1 MKIKFYWF
9 ALLASAA
16 LIAQAQA
23 GGFHGGGGGGG
34 RGGGGGFAAR
44 GSGGPSFHSMPMG
57 SFGGGR
63 MMYSGQRFSSAG
75 VRAPRSMEFRPQY
88 VGSNAGR
95 SIASG
100 QVTRGN
106 INRTD
111 RFARSSNGANVQRE
125 GNRAGQVRSGN
136 NLPANWHNHVFAQRS
151 AGWHRDWNRNGEH
164 WWHGHRCRFVNG
176 SWFIFDFGFDPW
188 WPYWWYPYD
197 YYGYGYYPYGY
208 GYGANVYD
216 NGDYYDQGSYADQY
230 SDSTVAAAQERLA
243 QQGYYRGQVDGVFG
257 GETRRAVARYQ
268 TNHGLRVTGSL
279 TTDTLQ
285 ALGVR
290 RVASNG

>member
-9 ALLASAA
+9 AVLASAA

-23 GGFHGGGGGGG
+23 GGHSGGGG
-34 RGGGGGFAAR
+34 GGGGGFAAR
-44 GSGGPSFHSMPMG
+44 GGGGPSFHSMPMG

-63 MMYSGQRFSSAG
+63 TFYSGPRFSGAG
-75 VRAPRSMEFRPQY
+75 MRSPAFRQPY
-88 VGSNAGR
+88 VHSNGQAFAG
-95 SIASG
+95 
-100 QVTRGN
+100 TRQFTPGN
-106 INRTD
+106 INRSA
-111 RFARSSNGANVQRE
+111 RFSNA
-125 GNRAGQVRSGN
+125 GNRATANPRFERSGAGQVRSGN
-136 NLPANWHNHVFAQRS
+136 NLPSNWRNHVFAQHS
-151 AGWHRDWNRNGEH
+151 AGWHRDWNRNSEH
-164 WWHGHRCRFVNG
+164 WWNGHRCRFVNG
-176 SWFIFDFGFDPW
+176 SWFIFDVGFDPW
-188 WPYWWYPYD
+188 WPDWWYPYD

-208 GYGANVYD
+208 GYGADVYD
-216 NGDYYDQGSYADQY
+216 NGDYYDQGGYADQY